1 MPTTYIPANDA
12 EFANFL
18 TNFLTVLNAGNL
30 PATGLT
36 APEIVPLT
44 AATTAFDAAVTDKI
58 AKEKAFRAAVGVKD
72 TRRDAVEAILRTLV
86 NRIQVAPGVTDG
98 LRLQLDIPVRGA
110 TEGTGDAPRTEVP
123 NVVLEAVPGRVVVHW
138 GTNAANEQLN
148 GKPRWARGANI
159 YRKKTGE
166 TQYVLVGFDT
176 ASPFVDKVPGAAVT
190 ASYKV
195 AYRGTREDDESPFSP
210 EQSVAAGG

>member
-1 MPTTYIPANDA
+1 MSNYIPRNDA
-12 EFANFL
+12 EFVNFL
-18 TNFLTVLNAGNL
+18 TNVLTVLNAGNL
-30 PATGLT
+30 TATGLT
-36 APEIVPLT
+36 APDVAPLT
-44 AATTAFDAAVTDKI
+44 AANTTFDTAVTDKI
-58 AKEKAFRAAVGVKD
+58 AKEQAFRAAVGVKD

-110 TEGTGDAPRTEVP
+110 DAGGGSDTPRTEVP
-123 NVVLEAVPGRVVVHW
+123 SVVLETVPGQVIVHW
-138 GTNAANEQLN
+138 GTNAANEQRN
-148 GKPRWARGANI
+148 SKPRWARGANI

-190 ASYKV
+190 ATYKV